1 MRKSFTP
8 DQKVFLS
15 NSHLYLS
22 LDKLRSRWFSLFI
35 FRTVFPH
42 GAIKIK
48 NPKNDVTFK
57 INGQILKPYVEYQ
70 PHEKKPK

>member
-1 MRKSFTP
+1 MTSKIMRKYFTP
-8 DQKVFLS
+8 DQKAFLS

-22 LDKLRSRWFSLFI
+22 SDKLRSRWFGLFI
-35 FRTVFPH
+35 FHTIFSH

-57 INGQILKPYVEYQ
+57 VNGQRLKTICRIPTT
-70 PHEKKPK
+70 